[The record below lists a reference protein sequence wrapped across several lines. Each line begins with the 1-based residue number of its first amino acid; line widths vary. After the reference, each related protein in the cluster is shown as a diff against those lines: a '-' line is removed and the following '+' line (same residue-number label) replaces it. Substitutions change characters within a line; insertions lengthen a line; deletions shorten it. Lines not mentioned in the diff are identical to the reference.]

1 MNFRLFRPMTLSEA
15 VQIQNETDGEY
26 LAGGTVSLVNRH
38 HGKKIGDVQ
47 ISLDRIG
54 ELREIVLTEG
64 WLSIGSMVTMDELE
78 QSEHV
83 KKYAKALWTAASQVG
98 GPQIRNRATLGGN
111 LAAASPSSDCAPPLL
126 ALNASL
132 KVCGRNGEREIPVR
146 DFFKGYLS
154 HALSEDEIITSIRI
168 PITPGAV
175 SVFRKVGKR
184 NALSVSCL
192 NMAVAKRGK
201 DISVSVGAC
210 APVPV
215 YCRETSQFL
224 SAGGERKEAIAI
236 LQEEICP
243 IDDKWGTASYRRAV
257 CANLLKELVK
267 ETEEAG

>member
-1 MNFRLFRPMTLSEA
+1 MNFRLFRPLTLSEA
-15 VQIQNETDGEY
+15 VQMQKETEGEY

-38 HGKKIGDVQ
+38 HGKRIGDTQ
-47 ISLDRIG
+47 ISLDQIG
-54 ELREIVLTEG
+54 ELRGITLADG
-64 WLSIGSMVTMDELE
+64 RLSIGSMVTMDELE
-78 QSEHV
+78 QSEPV
-83 KKYAKALWTAASQVG
+83 KKYAQALWTAASQVG

-132 KVCGRNGEREIPVR
+132 TVFGQSGEREIPVR

-154 HALSEDEIITSIRI
+154 HVLSGDEIITSVRI
-168 PITPGAV
+168 PVRSGMV

-192 NMAVAKRGK
+192 NMAVAKCGK
-201 DISVSVGAC
+201 EISVSIGAC

-215 YCRETSQFL
+215 YCRKTSQFL
-224 SAGGERKEAIAI
+224 SAGGDMKEALAI
-236 LQEEICP
+236 LQEEIRP

-257 CANLLKELVK
+257 CGNLLIELVK
-267 ETEEAG
+267 ETEEAR